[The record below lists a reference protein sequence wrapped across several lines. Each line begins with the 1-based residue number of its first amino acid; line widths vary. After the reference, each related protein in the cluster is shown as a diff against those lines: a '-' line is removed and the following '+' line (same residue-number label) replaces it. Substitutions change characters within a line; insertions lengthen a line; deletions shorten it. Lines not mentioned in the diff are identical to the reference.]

1 MLHRGCV
8 VLMALLGCGAQVAGE
23 SRPGFSG
30 TWRMDP
36 ARSESA
42 HQGVPIESSMLV
54 IRLKDAGLTIET
66 TRSESGKP
74 AAFHETLNLR
84 LDGSETTT
92 VGDGGVTVT
101 AKAHW
106 DGDKLVVETVRSIEG
121 STVTTL
127 YVHALSANKRQMT
140 IDKTLTVQHGY
151 QGRNASNT
159 GHGVDVF
166 VRVAK

>member
-1 MLHRGCV
+1 MRHGGCV
-8 VLMALLGCGAQVAGE
+8 VLIALLGFSPLAAGE
-23 SRPGFSG
+23 RHNGFSG

-54 IRLKDAGLTIET
+54 IRLKDTGLTMET
-66 TRSESGKP
+66 TRSEGGKP

-84 LDGSETTT
+84 LDGLEMTSI
-92 VGDGGVTVT
+92 GDGGITVT
-101 AKAHW
+101 AKARW
-106 DGDKLVVETVRSIEG
+106 DGNKLVVETVRSIEG

-127 YVHALSANKRQMT
+127 YVHALSANKREMT
-140 IDKTLTVQHGY
+140 IDKTLSVQHGY
-151 QGRNASNT
+151 QGRSASNT
-159 GHGVDVF
+159 GHGTDVF